1 MTRET
6 STTVVIILLCPSVIC
21 CRPWKLVPC
30 RERQLV
36 LSMLRRCRRGAG
48 QRGRERGRERN
59 LGCMTSHRVSP
70 YVSSTMQGINSSP
83 TSTDSS
89 ETPGFVRDC
98 GKPLYLRRA
107 TRLGRGL
114 AVFHAAARLA
124 RLPGCAEPLP
134 LSSAGDSQP
143 LAISVVTS
151 ASTKQNKGAD
161 RFPSALKIAEANSR
175 RRGQQRQGARG
186 CVRRARVRRLPEG
199 RHPFAIALA

>member
-1 MTRET
+1 MSALGCVAAPVSPRAPLVTASVTRET

-36 LSMLRRCRRGAG
+36 LSMLRRCRRGDG
-48 QRGRERGRERN
+48 QRSRECGRERN

-83 TSTDSS
+83 TSTNSS

-107 TRLGRGL
+107 TRLRRPRGL
-114 AVFHAAARLA
+114 PCSLHASRMSPWVCKDISIIIC
-124 RLPGCAEPLP
+124 PGFSA
-134 LSSAGDSQP
+134 AGDFCR
-143 LAISVVTS
+143 TS
-151 ASTKQNKGAD
+151 ASTKQRHRGAPAST
-161 RFPSALKIAEANSR
+161 R
-175 RRGQQRQGARG
+175 
-186 CVRRARVRRLPEG
+186 
-199 RHPFAIALA
+199 